1 MVTTAGAHIT
11 PSFGDDA
18 SMDVSQDPIDRDGQP
33 SDEMEEQE
41 GPRMTRL
48 RGILDKSLEE
58 TLKACN
64 YNAIRESFP
73 YVAAAN
79 PGELRNAHEKVCL
92 FLRGEVNYEFGQIIE
107 QRNIIF
113 KLNSLDR
120 LIAEAK
126 SKGITA
132 GSRTILDLSP
142 DVAVRARTV
151 PTKEAEIERLKSE
164 IERVRLD
171 NRRLGSALNQ
181 SRATQAAIKRELLD
195 SYSEFQEATNIAS
208 QMPVDDM
215 EQLIEATLRHVP
227 DS

>member
-1 MVTTAGAHIT
+1 
-11 PSFGDDA
+11 
-18 SMDVSQDPIDRDGQP
+18 MDTSQDPIDRDGQP
-33 SDEMEEQE
+33 AEEMEEQE

-73 YVAAAN
+73 FVAAAN
-79 PGELRNAHEKVCL
+79 SGELHNAHEKVCL
-92 FLRGEVNYEFGQIIE
+92 FLRGEVN
-107 QRNIIF
+107 
-113 KLNSLDR
+113 
-120 LIAEAK
+120 
-126 SKGITA
+126 
-132 GSRTILDLSP
+132 
-142 DVAVRARTV
+142 
-151 PTKEAEIERLKSE
+151 
-164 IERVRLD
+164 VRLD
-171 NRRLGSALNQ
+171 NRRLGSALSQ
-181 SRATQAAIKRELLD
+181 SRATQADIKRDLLD

>member
-1 MVTTAGAHIT
+1 MVTTTVPPIT
-11 PSFGDDA
+11 PSYEEDTP
-18 SMDVSQDPIDRDGQP
+18 MEITQDTIDGVGQP
-33 SDEMEEQE
+33 SEELEEQE

-73 YVAAAN
+73 FVAAAN
-79 PGELRNAHEKVCL
+79 SGELRNAHEKVCL

-142 DVAVRARTV
+142 DIAVRARTV
-151 PTKEAEIERLKSE
+151 PTKEAEIERLQSE

-171 NRRLGSALNQ
+171 NRRLGGALSQ
-181 SRATQAAIKRELLD
+181 SRATQAAIKRELLS

-208 QMPVDDM
+208 RMPVDDM
-215 EQLIEATLRHVP
+215 EQLIAATLRHVP
-227 DS
+227 NS